1 MPLASPHDKHITS
14 GNKVLELLQLYAQ
27 FLHKSA
33 RLPHWQSKRHCH
45 GQPLGRLPRHRCSCT
60 ARSSRHPPNL
70 CAARF
75 IRARR
80 CVSVTFSMPKMDA
93 PGGNIRRVSNPE
105 LARNWSATLHSRRSI
120 SPMSCILARKVAI
133 ALDDNQVL
141 VGYAARLRTG
151 PGTGEYRWQ
160 PAVSYPVL
168 VLRVELRDDSVVTWI
183 GVYRSS
189 QGCLHRCGAS
199 RDDPIATSPF
209 DIRQ

>member
-120 SPMSCILARKVAI
+120 SPMSDAIMPPETRPCAISSFVTREGMAAEGSNSFTLA
-133 ALDDNQVL
+133 
-141 VGYAARLRTG
+141 LR
-151 PGTGEYRWQ
+151 
-160 PAVSYPVL
+160 
-168 VLRVELRDDSVVTWI
+168 RV
-183 GVYRSS
+183 
-189 QGCLHRCGAS
+189 QGW
-199 RDDPIATSPF
+199 
-209 DIRQ
+209 DIRTAENEIEKVLIEGHFGRI